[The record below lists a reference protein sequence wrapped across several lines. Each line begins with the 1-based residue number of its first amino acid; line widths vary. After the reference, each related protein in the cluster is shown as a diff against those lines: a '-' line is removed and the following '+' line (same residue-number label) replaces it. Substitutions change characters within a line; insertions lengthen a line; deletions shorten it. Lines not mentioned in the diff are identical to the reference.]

1 MVAVQ
6 VTSRR
11 KFIWL
16 WESVFPHFT
25 WGEEFES
32 LKWLSATYCVKLLG
46 ISKFTPAAV
55 YYHIQVLEMCTFLNH
70 WEKEILKQTSAP
82 GAPAVISLNFK
93 DILIDNTFIAVDER
107 KMTASVPLFS
117 TGASGIQPQPK
128 QRQALIYCY
137 SAAASA
143 AVAEGYWQAV
153 GDKWPDVCFN
163 RSLEEGE
170 DSVCEWLVLW
180 KSQCCTELAN

>member
-107 KMTASVPLFS
+107 KMTASFPLFHWGQWHPATAKATS
-117 TGASGIQPQPK
+117 SFNLLLLSSSISCSSWRLLTGS
-128 QRQALIYCY
+128 R
-137 SAAASA
+137 
-143 AVAEGYWQAV
+143 
-153 GDKWPDVCFN
+153 
-163 RSLEEGE
+163 R
-170 DSVCEWLVLW
+170 
-180 KSQCCTELAN
+180 

>member
-32 LKWLSATYCVKLLG
+32 LKWLSATYCVKLLR

-107 KMTASVPLFS
+107 KMTASLPLFS

-128 QRQALIYCY
+128 QHQALIYCY

-163 RSLEEGE
+163 RSLKKRERIQCVSGWFCEGLNAVQ
-170 DSVCEWLVLW
+170 S
-180 KSQCCTELAN
+180 